1 MFQTCTL
8 PPYRSF
14 CSNCPLNWIRILFPK
29 RVSINVKLLYGS
41 YAKRVRNFWR
51 YWKESLGRNNST
63 LNTLEQFN
71 FWFNVPVWQP
81 GSGFIWLPFLERNVC
96 LSCVN
101 WSWFVPKN
109 WRRVFSLSL
118 SLFYSL
124 ADVRQFLFLHE
135 PQSKNDVDGNVASIT
150 EPNSLEVVAALAAA
164 TPENFCQ
171 PILNQ
176 HET

>member
-1 MFQTCTL
+1 MSQLRELKLICAKEL
-8 PPYRSF
+8 KKSF
-14 CSNCPLNWIRILFPK
+14 
-29 RVSINVKLLYGS
+29 
-41 YAKRVRNFWR
+41 
-51 YWKESLGRNNST
+51 
-63 LNTLEQFN
+63 
-71 FWFNVPVWQP
+71 
-81 GSGFIWLPFLERNVC
+81 
-96 LSCVN
+96 
-101 WSWFVPKN
+101 
-109 WRRVFSLSL
+109 LSL

-150 EPNSLEVVAALAAA
+150 EPNSLKVVATFAAA